1 MSYKEEKICI
11 FSDDKMIQIIKEI
24 KNKYPECAITLSIG
38 EKTRAS
44 YQKYFDAGADR
55 YLLRHET
62 ANISHYQKLHPA
74 KMDLNNRLNCL
85 KILKR
90 YWLSSGS
97 WYDDWLAISNF
108 S

>member
-1 MSYKEEKICI
+1 MY

-74 KMDLNNRLNCL
+74 KMESL
-85 KILKR
+85 KLPKKFKR

-108 S
+108 N